1 MEEAIGAKGADM
13 EFELALA
20 ALAADETL
28 TALSHIE
35 KALLLRDA
43 PEWYSFLGVCIARER
58 GQFRKGLELCQT
70 SLAAEPDNPVHFLN
84 LGRVHL
90 AGGDKIAA
98 LHAVRQGM
106 SKGGNPELLQLL
118 ERLGTRRRPVIS
130 ALSRSNPINKFLG
143 MLLSRMGIR

>member
-1 MEEAIGAKGADM
+1 MEEASGAKGADM

-28 TALSHIE
+28 TALSHLE
-35 KALLLRDA
+35 KALLLRDS
-43 PEWYSFLGVCIARER
+43 PEWHSFLGVCIARER
-58 GQFRKGLELCQT
+58 GQFRKGVELCMT

-90 AGGDKIAA
+90 AGGDKTAA

-106 SKGGNPELLQLL
+106 AKGGSPELVQLL
-118 ERLGTRRRPVIS
+118 ERLGTRRQPVIS
-130 ALSRSNPINKFLG
+130 TLSRSNPINKFLG
-143 MLLSRMGIR
+143 MLLRRLGLR